1 MTKTMGMVRV
11 CCSSAAV
18 VGVVLERMRSGCD
31 ATSSLAILCIASA
44 SSGIA
49 QRWSIWKVV
58 TFRPAQRPKFF
69 ANRRGPSLR
78 FRIALG
84 APNEHADLTYPLCLL
99 RARNQRETSCAAE

>member
-1 MTKTMGMVRV
+1 
-11 CCSSAAV
+11 
-18 VGVVLERMRSGCD
+18 MRKDDFGLQRD
-31 ATSSLAILCIASA
+31 EFLGYSLHCLRIFGYRPALVDSE
-44 SSGIA
+44 
-49 QRWSIWKVV
+49 VV

-84 APNEHADLTYPLCLL
+84 APNQHANSTYPLCLL